1 MWRRL
6 FVLVPVFFAAL
17 ALWNP
22 PLSWLR
28 EGVIYVSPQ
37 GSDWHSGRSPDSAV
51 ASIQRAADMVAP
63 GETILM
69 LPGVYRE
76 EVRVRRGGTPDKPVI
91 FSAVHPGTVT
101 ISGAAPNEVVERLVW
116 RDEGGKI
123 WSAATPWPIY

>member
-1 MWRRL
+1 MWRRIL
-6 FVLVPVFFAAL
+6 VLMPVLVAAL

-22 PLSWLR
+22 PVPWLR

-37 GSDWHSGRSPDSAV
+37 GSNWRSGRSPDSAV

-91 FSAVHPGTVT
+91 FRAVQPGTVT
-101 ISGAAPNEVVERLVW
+101 I
-116 RDEGGKI
+116 KI
-123 WSAATPWPIY
+123 GRAHV